1 MIDENYVV
9 TFEEDLERLKVVI
22 PIRTNWPFLLLF
34 SLAMLIWLTM
44 LIIVLV
50 YIFQGMSTNF
60 VLTILLILWMI
71 VWFLFGRFLFA
82 RWQYFAANREILFV
96 DEEQL
101 ILRRPVSI
109 LGLTTSYDIDHIT
122 PFYISEKHHCAAFD
136 YAYLHVYFGRSLD
149 EEACQKLIDYLNQR
163 YFPDNFFDK

>member
-1 MIDENYVV
+1 MIDKNHMV

-22 PIRTNWPFLLLF
+22 PVRINWPLLLIF
-34 SLAMLIWLTM
+34 SLSLLIWLAMLLVV
-44 LIIVLV
+44 LI
-50 YIFQGMSTNF
+50 YIARGMSTNF

-82 RWQYFAANREILFV
+82 RWQYYAASREILFV

-109 LGLTTSYDIDHIT
+109 LGLTTSYDMNHIT
-122 PFYISEKHHCAAFD
+122 PFYFSEKHRCPAFD
-136 YAYLHVYFGRSLD
+136 YAYLHVYFGRSL
-149 EEACQKLIDYLNQR
+149 EKEVSLKLIEDLNQR
-163 YFPDNFFDK
+163 YFPDNFLD